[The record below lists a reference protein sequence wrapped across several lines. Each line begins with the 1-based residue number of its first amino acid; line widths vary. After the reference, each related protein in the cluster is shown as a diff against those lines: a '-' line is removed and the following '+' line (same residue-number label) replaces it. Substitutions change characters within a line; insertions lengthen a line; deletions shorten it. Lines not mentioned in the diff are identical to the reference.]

1 MEAELRRVELP
12 LRLSS
17 VERTRRA
24 RVYVQPWTPPPTA
37 LALDRDEVHV
47 WRVDVGSAYACRDLL
62 WSFLTGDERLKAADF
77 LFEDDRKRFVVS
89 RGVLRALLGGYL
101 RRHPGSL
108 SFGYNPYGK
117 PFLAGDFGIGFS
129 TSHSHGLVLLAFAR
143 GRNIGVDI
151 ERVRA
156 DLGVEGIAA
165 CYFSPRE
172 IATLHSLPNGLREEA
187 FFACWTRKEAFAK
200 AEGKGLALPLSRFEV
215 TLGPGKPAT
224 LLDTEGDPL
233 ESTKW
238 TIQEM
243 APDSGY
249 VAALAIEGTAM
260 RLSCWQYTEGFC
272 SDELGIG
279 SGQFPLK
286 ARDVLPP

>member
-1 MEAELRRVELP
+1 MELP

-24 RVYVQPWTPPPTA
+24 RVHAQPWTPPPTA

-62 WSFLTGDERLKAADF
+62 WSFLTGDERLKAVDF

-89 RGVLRALLGGYL
+89 RGVVRALLGGYL

-129 TSHSHGLVLLAFAR
+129 TSHSRGLVLLAFAR
-143 GRNIGVDI
+143 GRDVGVDI

-165 CYFSPRE
+165 CCFTPRE
-172 IATLHSLPNGLREEA
+172 IATLHSLPTRLREKA
-187 FFACWTRKEAFAK
+187 FFACWSRKEALAK

-215 TLGPGKPAT
+215 TLIPGEPAM
-224 LLDTEGDPL
+224 LLDANGGPL
-233 ESTKW
+233 EPARW
-238 TIQEM
+238 TLREL
-243 APDSGY
+243 APGPGY
-249 VAALAIEGTAM
+249 VAALAVEGHAL
-260 RLSCWQYTEGFC
+260 RLSCRQYAKDILPARE
-272 SDELGIG
+272 S
-279 SGQFPLK
+279 LK
-286 ARDVLPP
+286 VH